1 MAYLAQVDELSEH
14 AVPEDI
20 DVLHTVH
27 GSGPDDRLSLGE
39 ALGWIN
45 GGPAQALL
53 VCRLG
58 SVAASLGEV
67 VRLLD
72 WLAQREASLIALD
85 LGLDTDQPAGRMMA
99 NVLRE
104 IQRWSREPHHPRRP
118 AGRPGLLRGSPELAE
133 YIAEMRR
140 NGLSLH
146 AIADALNDEGIP
158 TPRGGARWRASSVQT
173 ALGYQRPRPPAPPD
187 PPPGRGP
194 GGAAGAGRHPRPR
207 PGPKPGRPR

>member
-1 MAYLAQVDELSEH
+1 M
-14 AVPEDI
+14 
-20 DVLHTVH
+20 T
-27 GSGPDDRLSLGE
+27 
-39 ALGWIN
+39 
-45 GGPAQALL
+45 
-53 VCRLG
+53 
-58 SVAASLGEV
+58 AS
-67 VRLLD
+67 
-72 WLAQREASLIALD
+72 
-85 LGLDTDQPAGRMMA
+85 
-99 NVLRE
+99 VLRE
-104 IQRWSREPHHPRRP
+104 IQRWSREPRHPRRP

-173 ALGYQRPRPPAPPD
+173 ALGYQRPRPPAPPG

-194 GGAAGAGRHPRPR
+194 GGGAGAGRHPRPG